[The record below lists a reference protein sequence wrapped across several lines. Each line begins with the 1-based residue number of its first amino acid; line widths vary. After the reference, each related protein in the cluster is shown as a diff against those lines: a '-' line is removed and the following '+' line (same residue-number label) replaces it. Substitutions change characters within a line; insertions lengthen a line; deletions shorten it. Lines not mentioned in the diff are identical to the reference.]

1 MELSTRIRQARKVL
15 GLTGAEA
22 AVRWGVNRRS
32 LENWE
37 QGRRLPRGIALEA
50 IEQRI
55 AVSLVEAKPA
65 LSTFGVPGFAGSPRC
80 HARNAS
86 AAQRALTTPATRPVT
101 VPTAGLALAMPK
113 CWQPAITPAMRLA
126 AAAADERERLGTWQ
140 DEEADFARRCA
151 GAGFVEF
158 TLATE
163 GN

>member
-1 MELSTRIRQARKVL
+1 MGRQPAQLGELGAGSPPAPRDCLGGYRTENRSISRGGQA
-15 GLTGAEA
+15 
-22 AVRWGVNRRS
+22 S
-32 LENWE
+32 
-37 QGRRLPRGIALEA
+37 
-50 IEQRI
+50 
-55 AVSLVEAKPA
+55 